1 MRIEVEP
8 QTLIDAGKN
17 VGALGTQLG
26 ALSDAMSQALSSGI
40 ASGGDPAG
48 LSFGIKYSR
57 QADDFGKL
65 LAQITDAFNNVGVM
79 LEATGFNYQHA
90 DQASVAGGAGP
101 TGSVSGQPEK
111 TAVPDAPY
119 GPNGSLVTPPGK
131 WYVIQ
136 PFIRMIPVIGIAA
149 GVALTWPSGNSG
161 MMNVTAA
168 QWRNIARGL
177 RVFEPA
183 LNASKASVGAQNIP
197 EGADIANA
205 LSQIGSS
212 ATNLASAADE
222 IATSVSDFA
231 SSVQQTQD
239 AIRDLLNRISLD
251 GLWDT
256 VTGLLSGDGDKVLR
270 EIADDVSTVLEN
282 FQSQVKGVLG
292 LLDELGTLL
301 GEASDALNRWA
312 RPILV
317 ETFGEGAGNAIAN
330 VMDLYTDIQVGGAV
344 AVIGLVSGT
353 VALAD
358 LDTWK
363 NLADTA
369 IMIAKDPSKIDDVL
383 IQSGSEF
390 IALDEWKGE
399 NPGRGFGEAVGNI
412 ATLFIPGGA
421 LAKGGAVAKGLAA
434 TRNLLEKGELG
445 RLGRLPGLGGRGTPD
460 LPDLPDN
467 PGAPHVPEFTPPPGV
482 PPSVVNPPGGSPG
495 SSGSPNGSPPVR
507 PQTGEPAGPS
517 STGSGP
523 GAGNT
528 PSPNGSGGNANGAGP
543 GSPSTGG
550 PAPTGGSPTH
560 GGGDAP
566 PSSGSVPTGGSPTH
580 GGGDSSGGA
589 ASGGSS
595 SNGPVP
601 TGGSPSGGGDAPS
614 GGSHSSPSAG
624 PSGESPGSGGP
635 SKSGGGDGLGPV
647 AGGGSESGGGSH
659 SGGGSSGGGEGPSEP
674 LSNAVT
680 QNPTFDASDKD
691 SPLDGQTTM
700 ANDAG
705 VNGGSAGD
713 HPTHTDPPDQPNN
726 PPHTGLFDPPSNHGV
741 PGGQIPDLSDINRE
755 YRLDSGAVDPE
766 RFDEWAERVSEEY
779 PDITKDG
786 VAGVYDYTTENY
798 QGMNPYLRDIDPL
811 SPEQQS
817 ILDSDSVRNMTEDQ
831 RTAWEERIV
840 KTDEGLA
847 SLPPYRADPGDPI
860 STTWRGLHASDDLLR
875 QLEVGGTF
883 SDPAYLSTSTD
894 SRVAEQF
901 ALTADPGRTPTL
913 LAIEGYDGVD
923 VSQLSRYTSEAEI
936 LFPRGSQF
944 EVVSRELGDDGV
956 MRIVLK
962 QVEP

>member
-26 ALSDAMSQALSSGI
+26 ALSDALGQALSSGI

-495 SSGSPNGSPPVR
+495 SPNGSPSVR
-507 PQTGEPAGPS
+507 PQTGEPGGPS

-528 PSPNGSGGNANGAGP
+528 PSPNGSAPHHDGAGP
-543 GSPSTGG
+543 GTPSTGG

-560 GGGDAP
+560 GGGA
-566 PSSGSVPTGGSPTH
+566 GSGGS
-580 GGGDSSGGA
+580 
-589 ASGGSS
+589 ASGG
-595 SNGPVP
+595 PAP
-601 TGGSPSGGGDAPS
+601 TGGSPSHGGGD
-614 GGSHSSPSAG
+614 G
-624 PSGESPGSGGP
+624 PSNGTHPSPPVNSPADSPGSDGP
-635 SKSGGGDGLGPV
+635 SKPGNDDRPDPASGGGGSNSGGGDGP
-647 AGGGSESGGGSH
+647 
-659 SGGGSSGGGEGPSEP
+659 GGGSSG
-674 LSNAVT
+674 
-680 QNPTFDASDKD
+680 
-691 SPLDGQTTM
+691 
-700 ANDAG
+700 
-705 VNGGSAGD
+705 AGD
-713 HPTHTDPPDQPNN
+713 RSGDSSGE
-726 PPHTGLFDPPSNHGV
+726 PHSGGDPSNGV
-741 PGGQIPDLSDINRE
+741 GTGPNGD
-755 YRLDSGAVDPE
+755 GA
-766 RFDEWAERVSEEY
+766 
-779 PDITKDG
+779 
-786 VAGVYDYTTENY
+786 
-798 QGMNPYLRDIDPL
+798 
-811 SPEQQS
+811 
-817 ILDSDSVRNMTEDQ
+817 
-831 RTAWEERIV
+831 
-840 KTDEGLA
+840 
-847 SLPPYRADPGDPI
+847 RADPGMSQSP
-860 STTWRGLHASDDLLR
+860 GN
-875 QLEVGGTF
+875 
-883 SDPAYLSTSTD
+883 
-894 SRVAEQF
+894 AEGQ
-901 ALTADPGRTPTL
+901 PPTHG
-913 LAIEGYDGVD
+913 EHGPSG
-923 VSQLSRYTSEAEI
+923 
-936 LFPRGSQF
+936 P
-944 EVVSRELGDDGV
+944 GDDGRTYTMSDGSSHQTSFAPEQLGDNQRVSDALERHGVSRDDFIDLVNRPIDLLSPEERDLITAVRDDLPAPGIDTV
-956 MRIVLK
+956 MQKVIPPGQFDADGIFKPGGAENYLGGAYAPDGMRGAVTIADDTAHLGTPGMIHDGLRLDYDNSAFVPNDANAHVIRFQTDPASSGSYDVPRHSSMGGSGDYDGWGDPFTGNGFTKAGDDVVPEYGANDIRMREGAEMWEILDDGTQRLVAVL
-962 QVEP
+962 QRDADGNASWLRFAEPKS

>member
-1 MRIEVEP
+1 MRIEVDP

-26 ALSDAMSQALSSGI
+26 ALSDAMGQALSSGI

-101 TGSVSGQPEK
+101 TGNVSGQPEK

-231 SSVQQTQD
+231 NSVQQTQD

-495 SSGSPNGSPPVR
+495 SPNSSPSVR
-507 PQTGEPAGPS
+507 PQTGEPGGPS

-523 GAGNT
+523 GAGNV
-528 PSPNGSGGNANGAGP
+528 PSPDGAAPHHDGAGP
-543 GSPSTGG
+543 GTPSTGG

-560 GGGDAP
+560 GGGE
-566 PSSGSVPTGGSPTH
+566 G
-580 GGGDSSGGA
+580 
-589 ASGGSS
+589 SGGSAS
-595 SNGPVP
+595 GGPVP
-601 TGGSPSGGGDAPS
+601 TGGSPSH
-614 GGSHSSPSAG
+614 GGSDGPSNGTHPSPPVSSPAD
-624 PSGESPGSGGP
+624 SPGSDGP
-635 SKSGGGDGLGPV
+635 SKPGGGDGPGPV
-647 AGGGSESGGGSH
+647 SGGDGSNSGSGDGPGGGSSGGSESGGDSSNGVGS
-659 SGGGSSGGGEGPSEP
+659 GPNGDGSSADPGMSQSPGSAEGHPPTHGEHGPSGP
-674 LSNAVT
+674 GDDGRT
-680 QNPTFDASDKD
+680 YTMSDG
-691 SPLDGQTTM
+691 SSHQTSF
-700 ANDAG
+700 APEQL
-705 VNGGSAGD
+705 GD
-713 HPTHTDPPDQPNN
+713 NQ
-726 PPHTGLFDPPSNHGV
+726 
-741 PGGQIPDLSDINRE
+741 
-755 YRLDSGAVDPE
+755 
-766 RFDEWAERVSEEY
+766 RVSDALERN
-779 PDITKDG
+779 G
-786 VAGVYDYTTENY
+786 VS
-798 QGMNPYLRDIDPL
+798 RDDFIDLVNQPIDSL
-811 SPEQQS
+811 SPEERDLITAVRDDLPAPGIDTVMQKVIPPGEFDADGIFKPGGADNYLGGAYAPDGMRGAVTIADDTAHLGTPGMIHDGLRLDYDKSAFTPNDANAHVIRFQTDPAS
-817 ILDSDSVRNMTEDQ
+817 SGSYDVPRHSSMGGSGDYDGWGDPFTGNGFTKAGDDVVPEYGANDIRMREGAEMWEILDDGTQ
-831 RTAWEERIV
+831 RLVAV
-840 KTDEGLA
+840 LQLDADGNA
-847 SLPPYRADPGDPI
+847 S
-860 STTWRGLHASDDLLR
+860 WLR
-875 QLEVGGTF
+875 F
-883 SDPAYLSTSTD
+883 
-894 SRVAEQF
+894 AE
-901 ALTADPGRTPTL
+901 P
-913 LAIEGYDGVD
+913 
-923 VSQLSRYTSEAEI
+923 
-936 LFPRGSQF
+936 
-944 EVVSRELGDDGV
+944 
-956 MRIVLK
+956 K
-962 QVEP
+962 

>member
-8 QTLIDAGKN
+8 QALIDAGKN
-17 VGALGTQLG
+17 VGGLGTQLG
-26 ALSDAMSQALSSGI
+26 ALSDALGQALSSGI

-560 GGGDAP
+560 GGGA
-566 PSSGSVPTGGSPTH
+566 GSGGS
-580 GGGDSSGGA
+580 
-589 ASGGSS
+589 ASGG
-595 SNGPVP
+595 PAP
-601 TGGSPSGGGDAPS
+601 TGGSPSHGGGD
-614 GGSHSSPSAG
+614 G
-624 PSGESPGSGGP
+624 PSNGTHPSPPVNSPADSPGSDGP
-635 SKSGGGDGLGPV
+635 SKPGNDDRPDPASGGGGSNSGGGDGP
-647 AGGGSESGGGSH
+647 
-659 SGGGSSGGGEGPSEP
+659 GGGSSG
-674 LSNAVT
+674 
-680 QNPTFDASDKD
+680 
-691 SPLDGQTTM
+691 
-700 ANDAG
+700 
-705 VNGGSAGD
+705 AGD
-713 HPTHTDPPDQPNN
+713 RSGDSSGDPHSGGDSSNGVGTGPN
-726 PPHTGLFDPPSNHGV
+726 GD
-741 PGGQIPDLSDINRE
+741 
-755 YRLDSGAVDPE
+755 GA
-766 RFDEWAERVSEEY
+766 
-779 PDITKDG
+779 
-786 VAGVYDYTTENY
+786 
-798 QGMNPYLRDIDPL
+798 
-811 SPEQQS
+811 
-817 ILDSDSVRNMTEDQ
+817 
-831 RTAWEERIV
+831 
-840 KTDEGLA
+840 
-847 SLPPYRADPGDPI
+847 RADPGMSQSP
-860 STTWRGLHASDDLLR
+860 GN
-875 QLEVGGTF
+875 
-883 SDPAYLSTSTD
+883 
-894 SRVAEQF
+894 AEGQ
-901 ALTADPGRTPTL
+901 PPTHG
-913 LAIEGYDGVD
+913 EHGPSG
-923 VSQLSRYTSEAEI
+923 
-936 LFPRGSQF
+936 P
-944 EVVSRELGDDGV
+944 GDDGRTYTMSDGSSHQTSFAPEQLGDNQRVSDALERHGVSRDDFIDLVNRPIDSLSPEERDLITAVRDDLPAPGIDTV
-956 MRIVLK
+956 MQKVIPPGQFDADGIFKPGGAENYLGGAYAPDGMRGAVTIADDTAHLGTPGMIHDGLRLDYDNSAFTPNDANAHVIRFQTDPASSGSYDVPRHSSMGGSGDYDGWGDPFTGNGFTKAGDDVVPEYGANDIRMREGAEMWEILDDGTQRLVAVL
-962 QVEP
+962 QRDADGNASWLRFAEPKS

>member
-26 ALSDAMSQALSSGI
+26 ALSDALGQALSSGI

-161 MMNVTAA
+161 TMNVTAA

-517 STGSGP
+517 SPGGGP

-560 GGGDAP
+560 
-566 PSSGSVPTGGSPTH
+566 
-580 GGGDSSGGA
+580 SGGA
-589 ASGGSS
+589 GSGGSASGG
-595 SNGPVP
+595 PAP
-601 TGGSPSGGGDAPS
+601 TGGSPSHGGGD
-614 GGSHSSPSAG
+614 G
-624 PSGESPGSGGP
+624 PSNGTHPSPPVNSPADSPGSDGP
-635 SKSGGGDGLGPV
+635 SKPGNDDRPDPASGGGSNSGGGDGP
-647 AGGGSESGGGSH
+647 
-659 SGGGSSGGGEGPSEP
+659 GGGSSG
-674 LSNAVT
+674 
-680 QNPTFDASDKD
+680 
-691 SPLDGQTTM
+691 
-700 ANDAG
+700 
-705 VNGGSAGD
+705 AGD
-713 HPTHTDPPDQPNN
+713 RSGDSSGDPYSGGDSSNGVGTDPNGD
-726 PPHTGLFDPPSNHGV
+726 
-741 PGGQIPDLSDINRE
+741 
-755 YRLDSGAVDPE
+755 GA
-766 RFDEWAERVSEEY
+766 
-779 PDITKDG
+779 
-786 VAGVYDYTTENY
+786 
-798 QGMNPYLRDIDPL
+798 
-811 SPEQQS
+811 
-817 ILDSDSVRNMTEDQ
+817 
-831 RTAWEERIV
+831 
-840 KTDEGLA
+840 
-847 SLPPYRADPGDPI
+847 RADPGMSQSP
-860 STTWRGLHASDDLLR
+860 RN
-875 QLEVGGTF
+875 
-883 SDPAYLSTSTD
+883 
-894 SRVAEQF
+894 AEGQ
-901 ALTADPGRTPTL
+901 PPTHG
-913 LAIEGYDGVD
+913 EHGPSG
-923 VSQLSRYTSEAEI
+923 
-936 LFPRGSQF
+936 P
-944 EVVSRELGDDGV
+944 GDDGRTYTMSDGSSHQTSFAPEQLGDNQRVSDALERHGVSRDDFIDLVNRPIDSLSPEERDLITAVRDDLPAPGIDTV
-956 MRIVLK
+956 MQKVIPPGQFDADGIFKPGGAENYLEGAYAPDGMRGAVTIADDTAHLGTPGMIHDGLRLDYDNSAFTPNDANAHVIRFQTDPASSGSYDVPRHSSMGGSGDYDGWGDPFTGNGFTKAGDDVVPEYGANDIRMREGAEMWEILDDGTQRLVAVL
-962 QVEP
+962 QRDADGNASWLRFAEPKS

>member
-26 ALSDAMSQALSSGI
+26 ALSDALGQALSSGI

-317 ETFGEGAGNAIAN
+317 ETFGEGAGNAIAD

-517 STGSGP
+517 SPGGGP

-614 GGSHSSPSAG
+614 GGSHSSPPA
-624 PSGESPGSGGP
+624 ESPGSDGP
-635 SKSGGGDGLGPV
+635 TKSGGDDGPGPV
-647 AGGGSESGGGSH
+647 SGGGGSESGGGSH
-659 SGGGSSGGGEGPSEP
+659 SGGGEGPGSSSESGGGAHNSADGMSQRPDESHSPSGD
-674 LSNAVT
+674 SSHDD
-680 QNPTFDASDKD
+680 PTHDPHPGGEDKDPPAPIPATERFPDASPYGDLTKEEFEHQYVDD
-691 SPLDGQTTM
+691 SGELIYPDENDPSKPYAIPGTIRDLTPDDIKNLDGTIL
-700 ANDAG
+700 DRVG
-705 VNGGSAGD
+705 HPGGKWLAPEGAD
-713 HPTHTDPPDQPNN
+713 Y
-726 PPHTGLFDPPSNHGV
+726 GERALPPSSLEK
-741 PGGQIPDLSDINRE
+741 DY
-755 YRLDSGAVDPE
+755 YRY
-766 RFDEWAERVSEEY
+766 RVNA
-779 PDITKDG
+779 D
-786 VAGVYDYTTENY
+786 
-798 QGMNPYLRDIDPL
+798 NP
-811 SPEQQS
+811 
-817 ILDSDSVRNMTEDQ
+817 
-831 RTAWEERIV
+831 
-840 KTDEGLA
+840 
-847 SLPPYRADPGDPI
+847 LPPGWTI
-860 STTWRGLHASDDLLR
+860 
-875 QLEVGGTF
+875 EE
-883 SDPAYLSTSTD
+883 
-894 SRVAEQF
+894 SRVAPWFGQ
-901 ALTADPGRTPTL
+901 PGGGL
-913 LAIEGYDGVD
+913 QY
-923 VSQLSRYTSEAEI
+923 
-936 LFPRGSQF
+936 
-944 EVVSRELGDDGV
+944 
-956 MRIVLK
+956 RIVAPKGERPNILELL
-962 QVEP
+962 EPPGFLEPI

>member
-8 QTLIDAGKN
+8 QALIDAGKN

-26 ALSDAMSQALSSGI
+26 ALSGALGQALSGGI

-101 TGSVSGQPEK
+101 TGNVSGQPEK
-111 TAVPDAPY
+111 TPVPDAPY

-183 LNASKASVGAQNIP
+183 LNAAKASVGAQDIP
-197 EGADIANA
+197 EGADITKA

-222 IATSVSDFA
+222 IATSVGDFA
-231 SSVQQTQD
+231 SGVQEAQD

-383 IQSGSEF
+383 LQSGSEF

-467 PGAPHVPEFTPPPGV
+467 PGAPHVPEFTPSPGV
-482 PPSVVNPPGGSPG
+482 PPSVVNPPGGGP
-495 SSGSPNGSPPVR
+495 GSPNGSPPVR
-507 PQTGEPAGPS
+507 PQAGEPGGPS
-517 STGSGP
+517 STAGGSGNQ
-523 GAGNT
+523 NT
-528 PSPNGSGGNANGAGP
+528 PSLNGSGGNPNGAGP
-543 GSPSTGG
+543 GSPSSGG

-560 GGGDAP
+560 GGGEGSGGSA
-566 PSSGSVPTGGSPTH
+566 SSGPVPTGGSPTH
-580 GGGDSSGGA
+580 GGGEGPSNGTQPSPPVSSPGSDGPSKPGNDGGPDPATGGGGSNSGSSDGPGGDSSGGGGR
-589 ASGGSS
+589 SGDSS
-595 SNGPVP
+595 
-601 TGGSPSGGGDAPS
+601 
-614 GGSHSSPSAG
+614 
-624 PSGESPGSGGP
+624 
-635 SKSGGGDGLGPV
+635 
-647 AGGGSESGGGSH
+647 GGSESGGDSSNGVGS
-659 SGGGSSGGGEGPSEP
+659 GPNGDGSS
-674 LSNAVT
+674 
-680 QNPTFDASDKD
+680 
-691 SPLDGQTTM
+691 
-700 ANDAG
+700 
-705 VNGGSAGD
+705 
-713 HPTHTDPPDQPNN
+713 
-726 PPHTGLFDPPSNHGV
+726 
-741 PGGQIPDLSDINRE
+741 
-755 YRLDSGAVDPE
+755 
-766 RFDEWAERVSEEY
+766 
-779 PDITKDG
+779 
-786 VAGVYDYTTENY
+786 
-798 QGMNPYLRDIDPL
+798 
-811 SPEQQS
+811 
-817 ILDSDSVRNMTEDQ
+817 
-831 RTAWEERIV
+831 
-840 KTDEGLA
+840 
-847 SLPPYRADPGDPI
+847 ADPGMSQSP
-860 STTWRGLHASDDLLR
+860 
-875 QLEVGGTF
+875 
-883 SDPAYLSTSTD
+883 D
-894 SRVAEQF
+894 SSEGQ
-901 ALTADPGRTPTL
+901 PPTHG
-913 LAIEGYDGVD
+913 EHGPSG
-923 VSQLSRYTSEAEI
+923 
-936 LFPRGSQF
+936 P
-944 EVVSRELGDDGV
+944 GDDGRTYTMSDGSSHQTSFAPEQLGDNQRVSDALERNGVSRNDFIDLVNRPIDSLSPQERDLVTAVRDDLPAPGIDTV
-956 MRIVLK
+956 MQKVIPPGEFDADGIFKPGGADNYLGGAYAPDGMRGAVTIADDTAHLGTPGMIHDGLRLDYDKSAFTPNDANAHVIRFQTDPASSGSYDVPRHSSMGGSGDYDGWGDPFTGNGFTKAGDDVIPEYGANDIRMREGAEMWEILDDGTQRLVAVL
-962 QVEP
+962 QRDANGNASWLRFAEPK